1 MIIKILKVLMASLAV
16 FVGFYP
22 FKYFFGDGN
31 DGLLQLKTEAV
42 LMNPFWNIGF
52 YSHIIPGGIALLI
65 GWIQFNER
73 FRTKRLTWHRTI
85 GIVYVSAA
93 LVSSLA
99 GIYIACYATGGIIA
113 SSGFMCLGLFWFYST
128 YKAYSSI
135 RERNINGH
143 KEMMIYSYA
152 ACLAA
157 VTLRIYLPLLAFA
170 FNDFIKAYLLVA
182 WLSWVPNLLV
192 AFYINKRRKA
202 AVNPILQNNS
212 YLTTMQ

>member
-1 MIIKILKVLMASLAV
+1 MIIKILKILMAALAV

-22 FKYFFGDGN
+22 FKYFFGDRN
-31 DGLLQLKTEAV
+31 VGLLQLKAEAV
-42 LMNPFWNIGF
+42 LTDPFWNIGF

-65 GWIQFNER
+65 GWMQFNEKI
-73 FRTKRLTWHRTI
+73 RTKRLIWHRTT

-128 YKAYSSI
+128 YKGYSLI
-135 RERNINGH
+135 IEKNINAH

-157 VTLRIYLPLLAFA
+157 VTLRIYLPLLSFA
-170 FNDFIKAYLLVA
+170 FGDFMKAYLLVA
-182 WLSWVPNLLV
+182 WLSWVPNLIV
-192 AFYINKRRKA
+192 AFYINKRRRTA
-202 AVNPILQNNS
+202 TNTILE
-212 YLTTMQ
+212 TVRT

>member
-1 MIIKILKVLMASLAV
+1 MIIRIPKTIIASLAV
-16 FVGFYP
+16 LVGFYP
-22 FKYFFGDGN
+22 FKYFFGDRN
-31 DGLLQLKTEAV
+31 VGLLQLKTEAI
-42 LMNPFWNIGF
+42 LTSPFWNIGF

-73 FRTKRLTWHRTI
+73 FRTKKLIWHRTI
-85 GIVYVSAA
+85 GKIYVSAA
-93 LVSSLA
+93 LMSSLA

-113 SSGFMCLGLFWFYST
+113 SSGFISLGLFWFYST

-135 RERNINGH
+135 RNKNINAH

-157 VTLRIYLPLLAFA
+157 VTLRIYLPLLSLA
-170 FNDFIKAYLLVA
+170 FNDFIKVYLWVA

-192 AFYINKRRKA
+192 AFYINRRRKA
-202 AVNPILQNNS
+202 GANILLQTIS
-212 YLTTMQ
+212 T

>member
-1 MIIKILKVLMASLAV
+1 MIIKILKILMASLAV
-16 FVGFYP
+16 FVGTYP
-22 FKYFFGDGN
+22 FKYFFGDRN
-31 DGLLQLKTEAV
+31 FGLLQFKAEAV
-42 LMNPFWNIGF
+42 LTSPFWNIGF

-85 GIVYVSAA
+85 GKVYVCAA
-93 LVSSLA
+93 LMSSLA
-99 GIYIACYATGGIIA
+99 GVYIATYATGGIIA
-113 SSGFMCLGLFWFYST
+113 SLGFMSLGLFWFYST

-135 RERNINGH
+135 RNKDLQTH
-143 KEMMIYSYA
+143 QQMMIYSYA

-157 VTLRIYLPLLAFA
+157 VTLRIYLPLLSFA
-170 FNDFIKAYLLVA
+170 FGDFIKAYLLVA

-202 AVNPILQNNS
+202 VVNTIFQ
-212 YLTTMQ
+212 TIRT

>member
-16 FVGFYP
+16 FVGSYP
-22 FKYFFGDGN
+22 FRYFFVDRN
-31 DGLLQLKTEAV
+31 FGLLQLKTEAV
-42 LMNPFWNIGF
+42 LTSPFWNIGF

-73 FRTKRLTWHRTI
+73 IRTKRLTLHRMI
-85 GIVYVSAA
+85 GTVYVSAA

-128 YKAYSSI
+128 YRGYSSI
-135 RERNINGH
+135 IERNINAH

-157 VTLRIYLPLLAFA
+157 VTLRIYLPILSFA
-170 FNDFIKAYLLVA
+170 FGDFIKAYLVVA
-182 WLSWVPNLLV
+182 WVSWVPNLVV

-202 AVNPILQNNS
+202 AANTLFQTIRA
-212 YLTTMQ
+212 